1 MNNIYILYLNNQTI
15 KFIGTRCCGVKTMA
29 WEEFE
34 RNGTIGLSGDE
45 PVDEMMLALKRISTE
60 ARG

>member
-1 MNNIYILYLNNQTI
+1 
-15 KFIGTRCCGVKTMA
+15 MA

-34 RNGTIGLSGDE
+34 RNGTTGISGDH

-60 ARG
+60 ARR